1 MPHSYTAQVLA
12 KSCKLIPVMVAG
24 TLLYN
29 KRYSAAEYLT
39 AVLVAGGIVL
49 FAVVKN
55 SDAVLQKLAA
65 PHAPV
70 GYLLVTLNLA
80 LDAYTNSTQDRVRI
94 CCLWA
99 ELRSMADDQ
108 GCPVKTVERALSQ
121 HHAAGVHDVHERL
134 GLHLLRAVDV
144 RHHRCVRA
152 AGTGCITRA
161 LTLEVQT
168 RGTLQSPS

>member
-1 MPHSYTAQVLA
+1 VLA

-80 LDAYTNSTQDRVRI
+80 LDAYTNSTQDRVRK
-94 CCLWA
+94 CLQA
-99 ELRSMADDQ
+99 EPEKLAADDPAAPSKQ
-108 GCPVKTVERALSQ
+108 LKERFPSTTPQQFMMCMNAWGCIYYALWMFGITGASS
-121 HHAAGVHDVHERL
+121 
-134 GLHLLRAVDV
+134 LLRWDGW
-144 RHHRCVRA
+144 H
-152 AGTGCITRA
+152 TR
-161 LTLEVQT
+161 
-168 RGTLQSPS
+168 

>member
-1 MPHSYTAQVLA
+1 MLA
-12 KSCKLIPVMVAG
+12 KSCKLIPVMVAS

-39 AVLVAGGIVL
+39 AVFVAGGIVL

-80 LDAYTNSTQDRVRI
+80 LDAYTNATQDRVRH
-94 CCLWA
+94 CLWD
-99 ELRSMADDQ
+99 E
-108 GCPVKTVERALSQ
+108 PER
-121 HHAAGVHDVHERL
+121 H
-134 GLHLLRAVDV
+134 
-144 RHHRCVRA
+144 
-152 AGTGCITRA
+152 T
-161 LTLEVQT
+161 
-168 RGTLQSPS
+168 